1 LAEDIGQALG
11 CGGHLKGLER
21 THTGNFRLSDA
32 LSIEALEGM
41 SMASRE
47 KALLPV
53 DALLEGLPSI
63 KLTTAETDAIKKG
76 QSIDFISKN
85 DKEVRLYSASG
96 QFVGVGEPNLEGRL
110 FPKRLIANIL

>member
-1 LAEDIGQALG
+1 
-11 CGGHLKGLER
+11 
-21 THTGNFRLSDA
+21 
-32 LSIEALEGM
+32 M

-47 KALLPV
+47 KALMPI
-53 DALLEGLPSI
+53 DALLEGLLSVE
-63 KLTTAETDAIKKG
+63 LTVAETEAIKKG

-96 QFVGVGEPNLEGRL
+96 QFVGVGQPDLQGHL